1 MHTISF
7 ECAVKIDTTYKETA
21 TACARV
27 GTTGVLFPRLG
38 NHLKLLLTST
48 VSTQVQKTRFEKLFL
63 IYIVHHNFV

>member
-27 GTTGVLFPRLG
+27 GTTGVLFARLG
-38 NHLKLLLTST
+38 DT
-48 VSTQVQKTRFEKLFL
+48 FEVVVADFNCFHSSAKDE
-63 IYIVHHNFV
+63 I